1 MKNILNLDDQ
11 ILVKFSSY
19 SYFNICYD
27 YRKLIM
33 DILFTL
39 FKTMKIFWTLI
50 DSKSFKSCQLQV
62 DLKSPDVF
70 GLISKSLFEDFEEKD
85 LEI

>member
-1 MKNILNLDDQ
+1 
-11 ILVKFSSY
+11 
-19 SYFNICYD
+19 
-27 YRKLIM
+27 
-33 DILFTL
+33 
-39 FKTMKIFWTLI
+39 MKIFWTLI